1 MVLKIAFV
9 FNRKTN
15 NSLEQAEFD
24 TPETVAAIHEALS
37 SGGHEVFDVEMTLD
51 SSAFG
56 WATRLSEIKPDIIF
70 NTAEGHYG
78 IGRESLGPT
87 VFEQL
92 QLPYVG
98 SGPYGCFLTLDKFLT
113 KQMVTS
119 RKVPTVE
126 GHFVTTIEDIS
137 NISRETT
144 YPVFVKPNYEG
155 SSKGITS
162 KSVCRDPEELNAYA
176 TELLKIYPQGV
187 LAERYIP
194 GRDVSVPYIAGL
206 GDGGVLEPLEY
217 VFGGDGADG
226 IYDYDLKNLLDDKVA
241 VRCPAQIEPHIRGQL
256 IEMMK
261 RIIPAVGVVDFA
273 RADFRITPDGEI
285 YFLEI
290 NALPSLQPG
299 AGVFEAAR
307 LLGLDFNQT
316 ILKILDAALV
326 RVKPGGRTGKSPR
339 RLLTNRN
346 PRVALVYNLKRK
358 ETSDPGYELEAEFD
372 SQGTIDSIR
381 MALEKSTPMV
391 IPVEATRTL
400 SENLKEHRI
409 DIVFNI
415 AEGSRKRAREA
426 QVPAVCDLLGI
437 EHTGSDAT
445 CLAITLDKAITKRL
459 LTNDGILTPNFRL
472 YHGASRMSDSGLRF
486 PVMVKPNS
494 EGTSKGIDDK
504 SVVSNQ
510 DELQEAVLTLW
521 KKFETPVLC
530 EEYIEGREFTVGLLG
545 NSALK
550 ILGPMEIAF
559 SDAAGK
565 LPVYSF
571 EAKQNPENPFCS
583 YVCPVSLPKDVE
595 RRISSFAKKVFR
607 SLGCRDV
614 ARIDFRLDAKGNIYF
629 LEINPLPGLAP
640 GFSDLV
646 IMADRIGMGYESL
659 IKRIFTPAVQRW
671 RSLAK
676 VTRW

>member
-1 MVLKIAFV
+1 MKIAFV

-15 NSLEQAEFD
+15 DSLEQAEFD
-24 TPETVAAIHEALS
+24 TPETVASIHVALA
-37 SGGHEVFDVEMTLD
+37 SGGHEVLDVEMTLD

-56 WATRLSEIKPDIIF
+56 WAKKLAEFRPDMIF
-70 NTAEGHYG
+70 NTAEGYYG

-126 GHFVTTIEDIS
+126 GYFITTPEDITS
-137 NISRETT
+137 IAPEVS
-144 YPVFVKPNYEG
+144 YPTFVKPNYEG
-155 SSKGITS
+155 SSKGITA
-162 KSVCRDPEELNAYA
+162 KSVCRDPEELTQYA
-176 TELLKIYPQGV
+176 TELLKTFSQGV
-187 LAERYIP
+187 LVERYIP
-194 GRDVSVPYIAGL
+194 GRDVSVPFITGL

-217 VFGGDGADG
+217 VFNNDGADG
-226 IYDYDLKNLLDDKVA
+226 IYDYDLKNLLDDKVS
-241 VRCPAQIEPHIRGQL
+241 VRCPAQIEPHIRAQL
-256 IEMMK
+256 IAMMK

-273 RADFRITPDGEI
+273 RADFRITPDGEV

-316 ILKILDAALV
+316 ILKILDAAV
-326 RVKPGGRTGKSPR
+326 SRIKPGFKSSKSPR
-339 RLLTNRN
+339 RLATRN

-358 ETSDPGYELEAEFD
+358 ELSDPEYEIEAEFD
-372 SQGTIDSIR
+372 SQNTVDTLR
-381 MALEKSTPMV
+381 NALEKITPVV

-400 SENLKEHRI
+400 SEGLLENRI

-426 QVPAVCDLLGI
+426 QVPAICDLLEI

-472 YHGASRMSDSGLRF
+472 YHGSSRLSDPGLRF

-494 EGTSKGIDDK
+494 EGTSKGIGDK
-504 SVVSNQ
+504 SVVNNQ
-510 DELQEAVLTLW
+510 DELQEAVLSLW
-521 KKFETPVLC
+521 KKFQTPVLC
-530 EEYIEGREFTVGLLG
+530 EEYIEGREFTIGILG
-545 NSALK
+545 NTALK
-550 ILGPMEIAF
+550 LLGPMEISF
-559 SDAAGK
+559 TDQAGK
-565 LPVYSF
+565 YPVYSF

-583 YVCPVSLPKDVE
+583 YVCPVSISKDID
-595 RRISSFAKKVFR
+595 RRIANFAKKVFR

-614 ARIDFRLDAKGNIYF
+614 SRIDFRLDSKGNIYF

-646 IMADRIGMGYESL
+646 IMAEKQGMSYDAL

-671 RSLAK
+671 RSQTK
-676 VTRW
+676 VKTW